1 MRVFL
6 FLVVGAFCILTTPVF
21 AQVNGEQALKNFEEE
36 ELGFLAGDEDLDA
49 LSMDLLAED
58 LDLFDQETVDL
69 RKETAQAKLLKDH
82 IQAEISVLNRE
93 NLLLQDQLERI
104 NADIDHYGGL
114 LEDLSR
120 DNERLIAE
128 NDALEADQRNLEE
141 DDFQTIQQN
150 NTMISENEER
160 MISYDLLL
168 NDLNFQ
174 TVELEDLIEE
184 NDETI
189 ERQMELMEVCED
201 IILTNEYLLQP
212 SGK

>member
-58 LDLFDQETVDL
+58 LDLFNQETVDL
-69 RKETAQAKLLKDH
+69 RKESTQAKLLKDH
-82 IQAEISVLNRE
+82 IQAEISLLNRE
-93 NLLLQDQLERI
+93 ILLYQDQLERI
-104 NADIDHYGGL
+104 NADIDHYDVL

-120 DNERLIAE
+120 ENERLIAE

-150 NTMISENEER
+150 NLLIQENEER
-160 MISYDLLL
+160 MINYDLLL

-174 TVELEDLIEE
+174 TVELEDLIQE
-184 NDETI
+184 NEETI